1 MDRRAFF
8 KTGLGA
14 SVLAGTTLAAG
25 PRRGLLAGVPAG
37 ESVAPDLV
45 AVRGGEPDVMFD
57 RGIKALGGI
66 GAFVK
71 KGQTVVV
78 KPNIGWDVAPD
89 RAGNTHPKL
98 VARLVK
104 ACYEAGAKKVYVFD
118 HTCDDWQRCYTNS
131 GIERAAKDAGA
142 TVVAGNSESYYQ
154 EVKIPGGTELK
165 EAKEHELILSSDVF
179 INVPVLKSHSG
190 ARLTIAMKNLMGI
203 VWDRGIW
210 HKSDL
215 HQCIADYASYRKPTL
230 NIVDAYYVMK
240 RNGPRGVSV
249 EDVTMMKAQILTTDM
264 VAADTAAAK
273 LFGMEPDAV
282 RHIAL
287 AADKKV
293 GRKDLENLRIERISI

>member
-8 KTGLGA
+8 KAGLGA
-14 SVLAGTTLAAG
+14 SALAGTALAAG
-25 PRRGLLAGVPAG
+25 TRRGLRAG
-37 ESVAPDLV
+37 EPGPDGPTPHLV

-66 GAFVK
+66 GAFMK
-71 KGQTVVV
+71 QGQTVVV
-78 KPNIGWDVAPD
+78 KPNIGWDVSPE

-98 VARLVK
+98 VSRIVK

-118 HTCDDWQRCYTNS
+118 HTCDDWQRCYATS

-142 TVVAGNSESYYQ
+142 VVVAGNSESYYQ
-154 EVKIPGGTELK
+154 DVRIPGGIELK
-165 EAKEHELILSSDVF
+165 DAKEHELILSSDVF

-190 ARLTIAMKNLMGI
+190 ARLTVALKNLMGI
-203 VWDRGIW
+203 VWDRGFW
-210 HKSDL
+210 HKADL
-215 HQCIADYASYRKPTL
+215 HQCIADYATYRRPTL
-230 NIVDAYYVMK
+230 NVVDAYYVMK

-249 EDVTMMKAQILTTDM
+249 EDVTMMKSQILTTDM
-264 VAADTAAAK
+264 VAADAAAAK

-287 AADKKV
+287 AADRKV
-293 GRKDLENLRIERISI
+293 GRKDLENLTIERITI

>member
-8 KTGLGA
+8 TTGLGA
-14 SVLAGTTLAAG
+14 SVLAGTTLG
-25 PRRGLLAGVPAG
+25 MGGRRGLLAGVPAG
-37 ESVAPDLV
+37 DSGAPDLV

-78 KPNIGWDVAPD
+78 KPNIGWDVSPE

-98 VARLVK
+98 VSRIVK

-165 EAKEHELILSSDVF
+165 EAKEHELLLSSDVF

-190 ARLTIAMKNLMGI
+190 ARLTIGHEEPDGHRVGSRCLAQVRSPPVHCGLCC
-203 VWDRGIW
+203 VPQTYAQHRGRVLCDEAERPARSIGRGRD
-210 HKSDL
+210 HDE
-215 HQCIADYASYRKPTL
+215 
-230 NIVDAYYVMK
+230 
-240 RNGPRGVSV
+240 GPDPFRGHGRSGRGVS
-249 EDVTMMKAQILTTDM
+249 K
-264 VAADTAAAK
+264 
-273 LFGMEPDAV
+273 AV
-282 RHIAL
+282 RHGTRCR
-287 AADKKV
+287 AAYRA
-293 GRKDLENLRIERISI
+293 GRGQEGRPQRSGKP